1 MKKIFR
7 LLLFTAIIIS
17 VRQVSAQQ
25 ITGKVTEAATN
36 QSLPG
41 ATVIIEGTN
50 RGVSTDIDGMF
61 VLNNI
66 PSGTYTVSV
75 TMISYKKFTSEPLNI
90 RAGAT
95 IELNVSLE
103 GDNYLLSDVVVTA
116 RRSTN
121 TEVALIAQVR
131 AANVVASSISA
142 QQITRTQ
149 DRDASEVIKRIPGIS
164 LIDNRFIIARGLS
177 QRYNNVWVNNSAVPS
192 SEADSRA
199 FSFDIIPSGQIENMM
214 IIKTPA
220 PELPA
225 DFTGGFIKV
234 TTKSVPEENSLQINY
249 GININTMTHFRDFKY
264 AKGSPTDF
272 LGFDNGF
279 RGMRSVVPN
288 QLIDGRD
295 AELVTR
301 VTAKGFNNDWM
312 IHTRKPVVDHRF
324 SAMLNRF
331 AKLKNGGRL
340 GVTAALNYSYSYL
353 AYHDMTN
360 ARFGIY
366 NKADDKPLYLY
377 NYQDDQYTI
386 TAKTG
391 GMLNLIWM
399 LSNNHR
405 LEFRNI
411 FNQQGRDR
419 YTYRDGWQNI
429 SSRYEQQKEEYLYSS
444 RSTYTGQLSGA
455 HTLSKAG
462 SLDWTVGYSYA
473 NKNQPD
479 RREINKQ
486 EDSDKFEWEN
496 TLRQFIRLDEN
507 TYSAGVNYN
516 HTFAFGAFAPS
527 FKTGAYTEYRSRD
540 YNTRYFIYRMNLLN
554 LPQDFRYRDV
564 ATGMMLPEFF
574 SADKFFVSDAT
585 RKTNDYL
592 GDNLLT
598 SGYAGFN
605 IPFGKFNAYTGV
617 RYENNLM
624 SLTNYTTLATDE
636 SEVFD
641 YESSD
646 FFPSINATYNINK
659 TNLLR
664 VAYGK
669 SINRQEF
676 REVSPSIYYDF
687 DLFSFVRGNKDLK
700 QAYIHNF
707 DFRYEIYPSSAEMIS
722 FALFYKR
729 FINPIEWTFIDS
741 GGSYTYTFENA
752 EQADSYGM
760 ELDMK
765 KILDFAGMPDW
776 SLSFNGALIRSNVM
790 FDKASMEH
798 DRPMQGQSPYILNTG
813 LFYNHGNLNA
823 GIMYNI
829 IGKRIVGIG
838 RNDNSQGGSV
848 DNNVPDMYEMPRH
861 ALDLSLSYKFGNR
874 TELSAGIRDI
884 LAAPFVYKQFPE
896 FINSE
901 SKIQQREQTTKEYKP
916 GQNFSISLK
925 FNL

>member
-1 MKKIFR
+1 M
-7 LLLFTAIIIS
+7 
-17 VRQVSAQQ
+17 
-25 ITGKVTEAATN
+25 
-36 QSLPG
+36 PG
-41 ATVIIEGTN
+41 ATIVIDGTN
-50 RGVSTDIDGMF
+50 RGVSADANGTF
-61 VLNNI
+61 TLNDI

-75 TMISYKKFTSEPLNI
+75 TMISYKKYTSEPVNI

-95 IELNVSLE
+95 IELNVALE
-103 GDNYLLSDVVVTA
+103 EDAYTLGSVVVTA
-116 RRSTN
+116 RRAAN
-121 TEVALIAQVR
+121 TEVAMISQIR
-131 AANVVASSISA
+131 NANVVLSSISA
-142 QQITRTQ
+142 QQITKTQ

-177 QRYNNVWVNNSAVPS
+177 QRYNNVWINNSAVPS

-225 DFTGGFIKV
+225 DFTGGFIKI
-234 TTKSVPEENSLQINY
+234 TTKSVPDENSFQVSY
-249 GININTMTHFRDFKY
+249 GININTMTHFSDFKY
-264 AKGSPTDF
+264 AKGSATDF

-279 RGMRSVVPN
+279 RGMRSVIPN

-295 AELVTR
+295 AELVTK
-301 VTAKGFNNDWM
+301 VTAKGFNNDWVV
-312 IHTRKPVVDHRF
+312 HTRKPIADHRF

-331 AKLKNGGRL
+331 AKLKNGSRL
-340 GVTAALNYSYSYL
+340 GITAALNYSYSYL

-360 ARFGIY
+360 TRFGIY
-366 NKADDKPLYLY
+366 NKTDDKPLYLY
-377 NYQDDQYTI
+377 NYQDDQYAI

-391 GMLNLIWM
+391 GMMNLVYMI
-399 LSNNHR
+399 SDNNK

-444 RSTYTGQLSGA
+444 RGTYTGQLNGVHSFP
-455 HTLSKAG
+455 KNG

-486 EDSDKFEWEN
+486 EDLNRFEWEN

-507 TYSAGVNYN
+507 TYSAGLNYN
-516 HTFAFGAFAPS
+516 RAFAFGAFAPS
-527 FKTGAYTEYRSRD
+527 LKTGAYAEYRSRD
-540 YNTRYFIYRMNLLN
+540 YNTRYFIYRMNTLN
-554 LPQDFRYRDV
+554 LPPDFRYRDV

-592 GDNLLT
+592 GDDLLA
-598 SGYAGFN
+598 SGYVGLN
-605 IPFGKFNAYTGV
+605 IPFGKFSAYAGV
-617 RYENNLM
+617 RYENSLM
-624 SLTNYTTLATDE
+624 SLTNYTTLTTNE
-636 SEVFD
+636 TETFD
-641 YESSD
+641 YKSAD
-646 FFPSINATYNINK
+646 FFPSINASYNINK
-659 TNLLR
+659 TNMLR
-664 VAYGK
+664 IAYGK

-687 DLFSFVRGNKDLK
+687 DMFSFVKGNKDLK

-707 DFRYEIYPSSAEMIS
+707 DFRYEIYPSNAEMIS

-729 FINPIEWTFIDS
+729 FFNPIEWTFIDS
-741 GGSYTYTFENA
+741 GGAYTYTFENA
-752 EQADSYGM
+752 KQADNYGM

-765 KILDFAGMPDW
+765 KMLNFIGMPDW
-776 SLSFNGALIRSNVM
+776 SLSFNGVLIRSNVI

-813 LFYNHGNLNA
+813 LFYNPGNLSA

-838 RNDNSQGGSV
+838 RNDNSQGGSI

-861 ALDLSLSYKFGNR
+861 ALDLSLSYKIGKHA
-874 TELSAGIRDI
+874 ELSAGVRDI
-884 LAAPFVYKQFPE
+884 LAAPFVYKQFPK
-896 FINSE
+896 FTGSNG
-901 SKIQQREQTTKEYKP
+901 KIQQREQTTKEYKP
-916 GQNFSISLK
+916 GQNFSVTLK
-925 FNL
+925 LNL